1 MIADDERCSHGRG
14 QGGWR
19 FRADGDVEAFIE
31 DDLRTGPW
39 IFGTFL
45 PFSLGGIAVGRGREG
60 RGEAGRGGA
69 DRKNWRVLL
78 ASRPWRL
85 PRRTTHIVASRKGR
99 SRKIARGG
107 KRDREKERQRGRI
120 EMQKEGRR
128 DDVRDKEG
136 SGRKRKRQTTVAWS

>member
-1 MIADDERCSHGRG
+1 MIVLHYRMLGSDFVLLLEHVRFTHAREKDSFLSSYRRLPKVIADDERCSHGRG

-60 RGEAGRGGA
+60 RGEAGGAA

-99 SRKIARGG
+99 SRKIARGM
-107 KRDREKERQRGRI
+107 KER
-120 EMQKEGRR
+120 
-128 DDVRDKEG
+128 
-136 SGRKRKRQTTVAWS
+136 

>member
-60 RGEAGRGGA
+60 REGEAGGGGPEELESVISESTLA
-69 DRKNWRVLL
+69 AATTDHTHRRV
-78 ASRPWRL
+78 A
-85 PRRTTHIVASRKGR
+85 K
-99 SRKIARGG
+99 
-107 KRDREKERQRGRI
+107 REKQKDSERW
-120 EMQKEGRR
+120 KER
-128 DDVRDKEG
+128 
-136 SGRKRKRQTTVAWS
+136 

>member
-1 MIADDERCSHGRG
+1 MIVLHYRILGSDFVLLLEHVRFTHAREKDSFSHRTGGLPKVIADDERCSHGRG

-60 RGEAGRGGA
+60 RGEAGRGGG
-69 DRKNWRVLL
+69 
-78 ASRPWRL
+78 
-85 PRRTTHIVASRKGR
+85 RRTGR
-99 SRKIARGG
+99 TG
-107 KRDREKERQRGRI
+107 ECY
-120 EMQKEGRR
+120 
-128 DDVRDKEG
+128 
-136 SGRKRKRQTTVAWS
+136 

>member
-1 MIADDERCSHGRG
+1 MIADDERRSHGRG

-45 PFSLGGIAVGRGREG
+45 PFSL
-60 RGEAGRGGA
+60 AGRASRSGGGAKDEEKRGAA

-128 DDVRDKEG
+128 DDVRDKGG
-136 SGRKRKRQTTVAWS
+136 SGRKRKRQTTVA

>member
-1 MIADDERCSHGRG
+1 MIADDERRSHGRG

-31 DDLRTGPW
+31 DDLRTGSC

-45 PFSLGGIAVGRGREG
+45 PFSLGGIAVGRGRKG
-60 RGEAGRGGA
+60 RGEAGAGGGGRGAG

-85 PRRTTHIVASRKGR
+85 LRRTTHIVASRKGR

-107 KRDREKERQRGRI
+107 KRDREKERRRGI
-120 EMQKEGRR
+120 ETQKEGRR
-128 DDVRDKEG
+128 GDVKDKEG
-136 SGRKRKRQTTVAWS
+136 SEGKRKR